1 MNNKSIKKILG
12 DNKFQMYFIKIEGK
26 PFFGVKLIKILRK
39 QINNYMTNFC
49 KNPNIDKLDKR
60 SIKLVLVSMLDT

>member
-1 MNNKSIKKILG
+1 MNNKSIKKVLG

-26 PFFGVKLIKILRK
+26 PFFEVKLIKILRK

-49 KNPNIDKLDKR
+49 KNPSIDKLDKR